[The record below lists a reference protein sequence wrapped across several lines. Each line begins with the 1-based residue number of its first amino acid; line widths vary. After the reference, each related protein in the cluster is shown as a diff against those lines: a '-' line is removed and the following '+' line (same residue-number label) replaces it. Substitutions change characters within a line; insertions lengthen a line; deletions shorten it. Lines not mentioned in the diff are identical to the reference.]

1 MMAEYYEQR
10 IDFGMILTEAT
21 SVDAMGVGYPNTPG
35 IWSDEQVEGWK
46 KVTER
51 VHAKV
56 GVILCQLWHVGR
68 MSDPIYLDGKIH
80 VSSSAIAPAGHVS
93 LVRPEKS
100 FVTPRALTVEEIQEV
115 VQQYKRGAENAK
127 KAGFD
132 GVEILLYQI
141 SQTELLSRAA
151 LQDIKRRALRSGLA
165 LYGMSTHQGFVSP
178 DPEVRRQ
185 NIELTIGQIELCYAL
200 GIPTMRVNTGRW
212 GTSKNF
218 DELMANR
225 GIEPPLPGYTE
236 EDGFPWVIDAL
247 ERCLP
252 TAEKCGV
259 VLGLENHWGL
269 GLTPE
274 GVLRIVDA
282 IDSPWLQVTLDTGNF
297 LENPYEKLEKLAPKT
312 VLLQA
317 KTYYGGGEWYSL
329 DLDYQKV
336 GELMRK
342 ANYRGWVSLEFEGK
356 EDYRTAIP
364 KSLELLRKSFTRA
377 T

>member
-1 MMAEYYEQR
+1 MKETAMQR
-10 IDFGMILTEAT
+10 RQFNGMLSGTLGLSAASCTGMLSGMLSGSLCASPVELSAGARTTLPIGLSTYSLWRFKNDEFKDVGKCIDF
-21 SVDAMGVGYPNTPG
+21 
-35 IWSDEQVEGWK
+35 
-46 KVTER
+46 
-51 VHAKV
+51 
-56 GVILCQLWHVGR
+56 
-68 MSDPIYLDGKIH
+68 
-80 VSSSAIAPAGHVS
+80 AGE
-93 LVRPEKS
+93 L
-100 FVTPRALTVEEIQEV
+100 
-115 VQQYKRGAENAK
+115 
-127 KAGFD
+127 GFD

-178 DPEVRRQ
+178 DAQVRRQ

-377 T
+377 G

>member
-1 MMAEYYEQR
+1 MKETAMQR
-10 IDFGMILTEAT
+10 RQFNGMLSGTLGLSAASCPGILSGMLSGILSESLCASPVEASAGARTTLPIGLSTYSLWRFKNDEFKDVGKCIDF
-21 SVDAMGVGYPNTPG
+21 
-35 IWSDEQVEGWK
+35 
-46 KVTER
+46 
-51 VHAKV
+51 
-56 GVILCQLWHVGR
+56 
-68 MSDPIYLDGKIH
+68 
-80 VSSSAIAPAGHVS
+80 AGE
-93 LVRPEKS
+93 L
-100 FVTPRALTVEEIQEV
+100 
-115 VQQYKRGAENAK
+115 
-127 KAGFD
+127 GFD

-178 DPEVRRQ
+178 DAQVRRQ

-225 GIEPPLPGYTE
+225 GMEPPLPGYTE

-377 T
+377 G

>member
-1 MMAEYYEQR
+1 MKETAMQR
-10 IDFGMILTEAT
+10 RQFNGMLSGMLSGTLGLSAASSTGMLSGSLWASPVEASAGARTTLPIGLSTYSLWRFKNDEFKDVGKCIDF
-21 SVDAMGVGYPNTPG
+21 
-35 IWSDEQVEGWK
+35 
-46 KVTER
+46 
-51 VHAKV
+51 
-56 GVILCQLWHVGR
+56 
-68 MSDPIYLDGKIH
+68 
-80 VSSSAIAPAGHVS
+80 AGE
-93 LVRPEKS
+93 L
-100 FVTPRALTVEEIQEV
+100 
-115 VQQYKRGAENAK
+115 
-127 KAGFD
+127 GFD

-178 DPEVRRQ
+178 DAQVRRQ

-377 T
+377 G

>member
-1 MMAEYYEQR
+1 LPIGLSTYSLWRFKNDEFKDVGKC
-10 IDFGMILTEAT
+10 IDFAG
-21 SVDAMGVGYPNTPG
+21 
-35 IWSDEQVEGWK
+35 
-46 KVTER
+46 
-51 VHAKV
+51 
-56 GVILCQLWHVGR
+56 QL
-68 MSDPIYLDGKIH
+68 
-80 VSSSAIAPAGHVS
+80 
-93 LVRPEKS
+93 
-100 FVTPRALTVEEIQEV
+100 
-115 VQQYKRGAENAK
+115 
-127 KAGFD
+127 GFD

-178 DPEVRRQ
+178 DAQVRRQ

-329 DLDYQKV
+329 DLDYQRV